1 MSKGCIIYTLL
12 IMKLLFWKKKKPI
25 EIPVDDRSQI
35 DFSTVSHKDFER
47 MIKYGKSSDTIGPYK
62 SKAFIELPYGIVKK
76 DLPLLQKQGRD
87 QEAIELLLECQFEK
101 VDISKVS
108 GNEYLCFLLWVKEQR
123 EFINNIEMNNLSSM
137 PKAEL
142 MAAGIERLDEFGSY
156 VTIDSLSSGNILNH
170 SKVEKLPYYKVYEK
184 LKLDKIQR
192 EIEEAYAEI
201 IKNKK

>member
-12 IMKLLFWKKKKPI
+12 IMKLFWKKKKPI
-25 EIPVDDRSQI
+25 VIPVDDQSKI
-35 DFSTVSHKDFER
+35 DFSTVTQKDFER
-47 MIKYGKSSDTIGPYK
+47 MIKYGKPSDTIGPYK
-62 SKAFIELPYGIVKK
+62 SKAFIELPYGVVKK

-101 VDISKVS
+101 VDISQVS

-123 EFINNIEMNNLSSM
+123 EFINNIEMNNLSSI
-137 PKAEL
+137 PKPEL

-170 SKVEKLPYYKVYEK
+170 SKIEKLPYYKVYEK